1 MSSEKGPST
10 CGKDTNQDAGY
21 PVKRLK
27 IVPKLSK
34 PAKQY
39 KKAGSRLLLVDIGP
53 ESFFEVEFQFLFMC
67 CGFTKS
73 LT

>member
-39 KKAGSRLLLVDIGP
+39 KKAGSRLLLVHIGP
-53 ESFFEVEFQFLFMC
+53 ESFFEVAFGFLFM
-67 CGFTKS
+67 
-73 LT
+73 